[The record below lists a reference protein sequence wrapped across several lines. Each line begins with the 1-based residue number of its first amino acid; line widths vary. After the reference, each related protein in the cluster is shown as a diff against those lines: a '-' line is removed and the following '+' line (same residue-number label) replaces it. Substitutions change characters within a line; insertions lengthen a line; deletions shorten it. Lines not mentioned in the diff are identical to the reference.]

1 MQLNRLI
8 SRLAAFS
15 FLLGLLLPGLSRA
28 DDDLLRVQ
36 VMAPY
41 IEMHTGPGA
50 VYPVD
55 QVAERDEWVVILKRR
70 TDWFLIETRRGK
82 QGWVVIEEMRQT
94 RMEDGYPLPL
104 IAYSKDDFR
113 DRTWEFSF
121 YGGDMEG
128 AALLGLYAGYAFN
141 ENLSSEISFSQ
152 ALGDF
157 SSEYLFDVNL
167 VSQPFPEWTFSP
179 FFTLGGGVIRT
190 NPSSTLVETEDRTDT
205 TAHVGAGLKVYL
217 TRRFFL
223 RGEFRHYAVFTSRDD
238 NEDFDQW
245 KIGLGFF
252 F

>member
-1 MQLNRLI
+1 MWRFW
-8 SRLAAFS
+8 AGCVV
-15 FLLGLLLPGLSRA
+15 LGLLPGSGIA
-28 DDDLLRVQ
+28 EDSPLRVQ

-50 VYPVD
+50 VYPIHY
-55 QVAERDEWVVILKRR
+55 VAERDEWVVILKRR
-70 TDWFLIETRRGK
+70 TDWFLVESRRGK
-82 QGWVVIEEMRQT
+82 QGWVAIDEMRQT
-94 RMEDGYPLPL
+94 RLEDGRALPL
-104 IAYSKDDFR
+104 VAYSQDDFR
-113 DRTWEFSF
+113 DRKWEFSF
-121 YGGDMEG
+121 FGGDMEG
-128 AALLGLYAGYAFN
+128 AALLGLYGGFSFN

-205 TAHVGAGLKVYL
+205 TAHVGAGLRVYL

-238 NEDFDQW
+238 NEEFDQW

>member
-1 MQLNRLI
+1 MRRFSNI
-8 SRLAAFS
+8 SLRIGGL
-15 FLLGLLLPGLSRA
+15 LLGLLLCSPMLAEEIR
-28 DDDLLRVQ
+28 LRVQ
-36 VMAPY
+36 VFAPY

-50 VYPVD
+50 VYPVHH
-55 QVAERDEWVVILKRR
+55 VAERDEWVVIHKRR
-70 TDWFLIETRRGK
+70 TDWFLVETRKGK
-82 QGWVVIEEMRQT
+82 QGWVAIDEMRRT
-94 RMEDGYPLPL
+94 RLEDGTPLPL
-104 IAYSKDDFR
+104 KAYSEKDFR

-141 ENLSSEISFSQ
+141 ENLSTEVSFSQ

-190 NPSSTLVETEDRTDT
+190 NPNATLVETEDRTDT

-223 RGEFRHYAVFTSRDD
+223 RGEFRHYAVFTSRDE